1 LNDKLKMME
10 DNQSIKV
17 SLQNVSKLFGD
28 VKAVEDIN
36 LDFAPGT
43 LTTLLG
49 PSGCGKTTLL
59 RMIAGLEIP
68 SSGHVLFG
76 EEDVTEL
83 SATDRDV
90 GMVFQS
96 YALFP
101 HMNVR
106 ENIGYGLD
114 VAGVSD
120 EIISER
126 VAEVLNT
133 VGLSGYGQ
141 RYADEMSGGQQQ
153 RVAVAR
159 SLIAKPKVLLFDE
172 PLSNIDSKLRRS
184 MREDIR
190 RLQQETGITSIYVTH
205 DQSEALAVSD
215 EVVVMN
221 NAGGIEQQGDPE
233 DLYQQPKSSFVAT
246 FIGDANILDGNLVSG
261 ADKHLIEL
269 GGIRIGAYSVPPDLK
284 SKDIK
289 VAIRPEVIR
298 LHESKDARR
307 LECQVLWYS
316 FVGGATEYT
325 LESSVG
331 DIFAVVPSTEKHF
344 KPGDRVYIS
353 IADVGVAVLQD

>member
-1 LNDKLKMME
+1 MIE

-17 SLQNVSKLFGD
+17 SLQNVSKLFGE
-28 VKAVEDIN
+28 VKAVEELN

-59 RMIAGLEIP
+59 RMVAGLEIP

-106 ENIGYGLD
+106 QNIGYGLE
-114 VAGVSD
+114 VAGVSEK
-120 EIISER
+120 EISDR

-133 VGLSGYGQ
+133 VGLTGYEQ

-159 SLIAKPKVLLFDE
+159 SLISKPKVLLFDE

-221 NAGGIEQQGDPE
+221 AGGIEQQGNPE
-233 DLYQQPKSSFVAT
+233 DLYRQPKNSFVAT
-246 FIGDANILDGNLVSG
+246 FIGDANILDGKLVSG

-269 GGIRIGAYSVPPDLK
+269 GGIRISAYSLPPDLK
-284 SKDIK
+284 SNDIK

-298 LHESKDARR
+298 LHETKKEHR
-307 LECQVLWYS
+307 LECQILWQS
-316 FVGGATEYT
+316 FVGGAIEYT
-325 LESSVG
+325 LESSIG
-331 DIFAVVPSTEKHF
+331 SIFAVVPSTEKHF
-344 KPGDRVYIS
+344 KTGDRVHIS

>member
-1 LNDKLKMME
+1 MME
-10 DNQSIKV
+10 ENQSIKV
-17 SLQNVSKLFGD
+17 SLQNVSKLFDD
-28 VKAVEDIN
+28 VKAVEEIN

-59 RMIAGLEIP
+59 RMVSGLEIP
-68 SSGHVLFG
+68 SSGHILFG
-76 EEDVTEL
+76 DEDVTEL

-101 HMNVR
+101 HMNVKQ
-106 ENIGYGLD
+106 NIGYGLD
-114 VAGVSD
+114 VAGVSE
-120 EIISER
+120 EIINER

-133 VGLSGYGQ
+133 VGLTGYEK

-159 SLIAKPKVLLFDE
+159 SLISKPKVLLFDE

-190 RLQQETGITSIYVTH
+190 RLQQETGITTIYVTH

-221 NAGGIEQQGDPE
+221 AGEIEQQGEPE
-233 DLYQQPKSSFVAT
+233 ELYRHPKNSFVAT
-246 FIGDANILDGNLVSG
+246 FIGDANILEGKLVSENE
-261 ADKHLIEL
+261 KHMIQL
-269 GGIRIGAYSVPPDLK
+269 GGIQISAYSVPANLK
-284 SKDIK
+284 SNNVK

-298 LHESKDARR
+298 LHETKQQDR
-307 LECQVLWYS
+307 LECQVLWLS
-316 FVGGATEYT
+316 VVGGAIEYT
-325 LESSVG
+325 LESSIG
-331 DIFAVVPSTEKHF
+331 SIFAVVPSTEKHF
-344 KPGDRVYIS
+344 VTGDRVYIS
-353 IADVGVAVLQD
+353 VADVGVAVLED